1 MKIPWIDI
9 ICLFISGI
17 AAGFTIGIYMK
28 NLTMTNALT
37 GLIIAFIGGVMFG
50 FGLRGLVEGKK

>member
-17 AAGFTIGIYMK
+17 AAGFSIGIYIK
-28 NLTMTNALT
+28 DANALT
-37 GLIIAFIGGVMFG
+37 GLIFAFIGGVMFG